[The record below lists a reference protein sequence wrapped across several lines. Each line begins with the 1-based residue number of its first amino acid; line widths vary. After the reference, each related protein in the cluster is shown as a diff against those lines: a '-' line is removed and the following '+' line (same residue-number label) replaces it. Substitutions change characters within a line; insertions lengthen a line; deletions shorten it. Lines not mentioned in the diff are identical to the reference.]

1 LPKRSVWFEG
11 LLGDVALRDQLVAD
25 PARGLDF
32 EVFFEDLYERLFQA
46 LLLTCG
52 DRAEAEDLA
61 QETMVRAYERW
72 DRVQA
77 ADSPAAYVFRTA
89 FNLNRKRIRRAALA
103 LRKAVSQDRTHDPMD
118 AVLSRE
124 EARRVLRSLPI
135 GLREAVVLVEWLG
148 MSAEETGQVLGIQ
161 AVSVRGHI
169 HRARELVRTR
179 FGGRDE

>member
-1 LPKRSVWFEG
+1 MLERSVPFEG
-11 LLGDVALRDQLVAD
+11 LFGDVALRDPLVAD
-25 PARGLDF
+25 PAQGLDF

-52 DRAEAEDLA
+52 NRADAEDLA
-61 QETMVRAYERW
+61 QEAMVRAYEQW

-103 LRKAVSQDRTHDPMD
+103 LRRVVPQERTSDPTA
-118 AVLSRE
+118 AVLAKD
-124 EARRVLRSLPI
+124 EARRLLRSLPV

-148 MSAEETGQVLGIQ
+148 MSAEEAGRVLGIQ
-161 AVSVRGHI
+161 AVSVRGRI

-179 FGGRDE
+179 LGGRDE

>member
-1 LPKRSVWFEG
+1 M
-11 LLGDVALRDQLVAD
+11 VAD

-32 EVFFEDLYERLFQA
+32 EAFFEDIYERLFQA
-46 LLLTCG
+46 LLLTSG

-61 QETMVRAYERW
+61 QEAMVRAYERW
-72 DRVQA
+72 DRVKA

-103 LRKAVSQDRTHDPMD
+103 LRKAVSQDRPPDPTD
-118 AVLSRE
+118 EVLSRD
-124 EARRVLRSLPI
+124 EARRVLRSLPV

-148 MSAEETGQVLGIQ
+148 MSAEEAGRVLGIQ
-161 AVSVRGHI
+161 AVSVRGRI